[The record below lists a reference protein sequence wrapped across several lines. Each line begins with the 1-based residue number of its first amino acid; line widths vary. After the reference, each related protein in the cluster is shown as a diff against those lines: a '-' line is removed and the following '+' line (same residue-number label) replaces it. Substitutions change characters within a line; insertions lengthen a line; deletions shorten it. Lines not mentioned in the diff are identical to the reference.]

1 MMEAVYRQEAAS
13 LRAEL
18 ARRDGPA
25 PMPPLSYYAN
35 DIDDFICAI
44 KARGVHASEVM
55 DVVSML
61 YAVIE
66 ENDSLRNELR
76 EAQTYR
82 DNAEAE
88 ELADLRLD
96 LQNAERLIE
105 DLEIELHDLKRI
117 KK

>member
-1 MMEAVYRQEAAS
+1 METIYRQEAAA

-35 DIDDFICAI
+35 DIDEFICAI

-55 DVVSML
+55 DVASML
-61 YAVIE
+61 CAVIE
-66 ENDSLRNELR
+66 ENDQLRQELR

-82 DNAEAE
+82 DNAAGE
-88 ELADLRLD
+88 ELADLRVDLD
-96 LQNAERLIE
+96 NAQTRIY
-105 DLEIELHDLKRI
+105 DLEIQLHDLRRA